1 MTSVEIVLMILRYLM
16 ALALVIIAFI
26 LIRRT
31 FSKNKSESNRKL
43 RGGVKVVLGFCAG
56 YGIMSMFDHLIDYIF
71 S

>member
-1 MTSVEIVLMILRYLM
+1 MTAVEIVFTIVRLLM

-31 FSKNKSESNRKL
+31 FSKTKSESNREL
-43 RGGVKVVLGFCAG
+43 REVLKVVIGFCAG
-56 YGIMSMFDHLIDYIF
+56 YGIMSMFEQLIDYIF

>member
-1 MTSVEIVLMILRYLM
+1 MTSVEIVLMFLRYLM

-31 FSKNKSESNRKL
+31 FSKNKSESNR
-43 RGGVKVVLGFCAG
+43 GVKVVLGFCAG

>member
-1 MTSVEIVLMILRYLM
+1 MTTVEIVFTIVRLLM

-31 FSKNKSESNRKL
+31 FSKRKSEGNREL
-43 RGGVKVVLGFCAG
+43 REVLKVVIGFCAG

>member
-1 MTSVEIVLMILRYLM
+1 MTAVEIVFTIVRLLM

-31 FSKNKSESNRKL
+31 FSKTKSESNREL
-43 RGGVKVVLGFCAG
+43 REVLKVVIGFCAG

>member
-1 MTSVEIVLMILRYLM
+1 MTTIEIVFTIVRLLMV
-16 ALALVIIAFI
+16 LALVMIAFI

-31 FSKNKSESNRKL
+31 FSKTKSESIREL
-43 RGGVKVVLGFCAG
+43 REVLKVGLGFFAG